1 MRTNDFGFVLMQKT
15 EHHQSED
22 EECDEARNT
31 TRDNP

>member
-1 MRTNDFGFVLMQKT
+1 MHTNDFGFVFMQKT

-22 EECDEARNT
+22 EECDKAGNT